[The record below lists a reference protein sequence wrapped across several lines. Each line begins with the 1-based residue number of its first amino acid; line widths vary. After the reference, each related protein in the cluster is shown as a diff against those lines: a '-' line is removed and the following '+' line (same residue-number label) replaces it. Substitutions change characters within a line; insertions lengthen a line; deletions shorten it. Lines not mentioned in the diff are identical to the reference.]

1 MRPGDE
7 RNSRPCQGA
16 SLDWEV
22 SLMLP
27 HYRNRFAAA
36 GSWIP
41 APPPF
46 STELRKEGGTCTSA
60 VYNENWLRQRFV
72 LISNY
77 CHHSGVA
84 SMSKILF
91 CYRQDALPELAERIY
106 IHLCEEFG
114 TGRVVRDVPPGTNLL
129 KYCDETITKDDIVLI
144 AAGGEWVPRLNNIYD
159 FVRLQIDTALRRK
172 IVIVPVL
179 LEDALMPEAGSLP
192 ESLRPLLLIQAAQIR
207 EANFDSDIAS
217 LTGGIKGEL
226 PPALSMPPKKVDKS
240 KKQNR
245 KAIKDGWL
253 STPTEFRLSLYI
265 LSAVILVI
273 AAYFANSVG
282 WRVIQ
287 ITIFI
292 VLAFYIAR
300 FSIVRKAALEYLFS
314 LMLAF
319 GGAVANS
326 NVINSAIGWVS
337 GNIHDNIP
345 GIDQK
350 DIATAVTMIGI
361 AILLVI
367 SALLWKRSE

>member
-1 MRPGDE
+1 
-7 RNSRPCQGA
+7 
-16 SLDWEV
+16 
-22 SLMLP
+22 
-27 HYRNRFAAA
+27 
-36 GSWIP
+36 
-41 APPPF
+41 
-46 STELRKEGGTCTSA
+46 
-60 VYNENWLRQRFV
+60 
-72 LISNY
+72 
-77 CHHSGVA
+77 
-84 SMSKILF
+84 MSKVLF
-91 CYRQDALPELAERIY
+91 CYRQDALPDLAERIY

-114 TGRVVRDVPPGTNLL
+114 TERVVRDVSPGTNLL
-129 KYCDETITKDDIVLI
+129 KYCDETIAKDDIVLI
-144 AAGGEWVPRLNNIYD
+144 AAGGEWVPRLNNIHD

-172 IVIVPVL
+172 IAIVPVL

-192 ESLRPLLLIQAAQIR
+192 ESLRPLLLLQAAQVR

-217 LTGGIKGEL
+217 LTGGIKGEW
-226 PPALSMPPKKVDKS
+226 PPALSVPPKKAK
-240 KKQNR
+240 KARKQNG
-245 KAIKDGWL
+245 KTIKDGWL

-287 ITIFI
+287 ITIFV

-345 GIDQK
+345 GIEQK

>member
-1 MRPGDE
+1 
-7 RNSRPCQGA
+7 
-16 SLDWEV
+16 
-22 SLMLP
+22 
-27 HYRNRFAAA
+27 
-36 GSWIP
+36 
-41 APPPF
+41 
-46 STELRKEGGTCTSA
+46 
-60 VYNENWLRQRFV
+60 
-72 LISNY
+72 
-77 CHHSGVA
+77 
-84 SMSKILF
+84 MSKIFF
-91 CYRQDALPELAERIY
+91 CYRQDALPKLAERIY
-106 IHLCEEFG
+106 IRLCEEFG

-129 KYCDETITKDDIVLI
+129 KYCDETIAKDDIVLI
-144 AAGGEWVPRLNNIYD
+144 AAGGEWAPRLNNIHD

-179 LEDALMPEAGSLP
+179 LEDARMPEAGSLP
-192 ESLRPLLLIQAAQIR
+192 ESLRPLLLLQAAQVR
-207 EANFDSDIAS
+207 QANFDSDIDS

-226 PPALSMPPKKVDKS
+226 PPALSVPPKKVKKS

-245 KAIKDGWL
+245 KTLKDGWL

-337 GNIHDNIP
+337 GNIHNNIP
-345 GIDQK
+345 SIDQK

-361 AILLVI
+361 SIVLVI